1 MYGARLF
8 DFTFAFRNGRRDRT
22 MSDKLREGLANWLG
36 ERLRPGM
43 DRHYQAE
50 QLIWVLKNEL
60 FAEAALASTASV
72 GLSEAQVVDILF
84 PLEVLWRTFARAGQ
98 LHEAEMTKSAIS
110 QTYAKLRAL
119 GATSMEAGDDG
130 PTKVTT

>member
-1 MYGARLF
+1 
-8 DFTFAFRNGRRDRT
+8 
-22 MSDKLREGLANWLG
+22 
-36 ERLRPGM
+36 M

-60 FAEAALASTASV
+60 FTASV

-119 GATSMEAGDDG
+119 GATSMEASDG
-130 PTKVTT
+130 N